1 MIFAGTSWCFSVHAG
16 GRLPVAMP
24 HGSVFPARSGRV
36 AALALPPK
44 NKPAGQ
50 GLAGS
55 EPNSECRALRLYFI
69 A

>member
-1 MIFAGTSWCFSVHAG
+1 MVFFCSDRWRPIAGRYA
-16 GRLPVAMP
+16 L
-24 HGSVFPARSGRV
+24 HGSLLQARFGSA

>member
-1 MIFAGTSWCFSVHAG
+1 
-16 GRLPVAMP
+16 MP

>member
-1 MIFAGTSWCFSVHAG
+1 MVFFCSRWRPIAGRYA
-16 GRLPVAMP
+16 L